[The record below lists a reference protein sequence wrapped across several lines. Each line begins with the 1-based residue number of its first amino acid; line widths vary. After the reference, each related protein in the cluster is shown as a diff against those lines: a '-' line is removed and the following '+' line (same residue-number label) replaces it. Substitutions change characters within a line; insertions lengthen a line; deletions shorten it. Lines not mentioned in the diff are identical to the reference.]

1 MTTLQTAWRRVT
13 QERTWQ
19 MAGIC
24 AIVILL
30 AAVLGR
36 RPSLVYLLVPA
47 AIAGGLVL
55 LRWPILGLPILII
68 ASFWVP
74 IEVGTGTEV
83 SLNIT
88 SLLIPA
94 LLGIWIMIA
103 LVHQRAAL
111 VPSRVN
117 TPLVVFL
124 AFGIISIIISNLTWD
139 PNVPK
144 SDRFIVVQLAQ
155 WALFAFSAGIFW
167 IMGNWVKDEKWLRL
181 LVFWFIFMGGVVA
194 LLKVTPAGEKFLF
207 DYGTITHNRA
217 PFWMLLAA
225 LTTGQLLYNRQLAL
239 RWQILLVLVLGA
251 VFYFAF
257 AQQQD
262 RSSNWVGVACAVGTV
277 ALLRFRNLRRM
288 TLVIL
293 VALAA
298 SGMLFRIL
306 YEFAGGDAK
315 WEESGAS
322 RGVLIQ
328 RVIDLSMRNPITG
341 IGPAAYRP
349 YGMTQPLSYEGAYW
363 VDPRLNTHNNYVD
376 LFSQLGI
383 VGVAI
388 FFWFIGELAWLL
400 WKLQKRFDTGFLG
413 GYASSMAGMLIG
425 ALALMALADWFLP
438 FVYNIGFPGFQI
450 SSLIWMFLGGALVL
464 EQMARA
470 QDAAPEQNAPRKP
483 AIVIPSLQ

>member
-1 MTTLQTAWRRVT
+1 
-13 QERTWQ
+13 
-19 MAGIC
+19 
-24 AIVILL
+24 
-30 AAVLGR
+30 
-36 RPSLVYLLVPA
+36 
-47 AIAGGLVL
+47 
-55 LRWPILGLPILII
+55 
-68 ASFWVP
+68 
-74 IEVGTGTEV
+74 
-83 SLNIT
+83 
-88 SLLIPA
+88 
-94 LLGIWIMIA
+94 
-103 LVHQRAAL
+103 
-111 VPSRVN
+111 
-117 TPLVVFL
+117 
-124 AFGIISIIISNLTWD
+124 
-139 PNVPK
+139 
-144 SDRFIVVQLAQ
+144 
-155 WALFAFSAGIFW
+155 
-167 IMGNWVKDEKWLRL
+167 
-181 LVFWFIFMGGVVA
+181 
-194 LLKVTPAGEKFLF
+194 
-207 DYGTITHNRA
+207 
-217 PFWMLLAA
+217 
-225 LTTGQLLYNRQLAL
+225 
-239 RWQILLVLVLGA
+239 
-251 VFYFAF
+251 
-257 AQQQD
+257 
-262 RSSNWVGVACAVGTV
+262 V